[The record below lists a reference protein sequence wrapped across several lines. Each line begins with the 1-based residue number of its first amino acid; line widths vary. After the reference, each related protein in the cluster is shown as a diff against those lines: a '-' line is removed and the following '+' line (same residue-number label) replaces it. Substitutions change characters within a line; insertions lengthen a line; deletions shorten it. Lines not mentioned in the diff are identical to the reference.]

1 MKKENINKSIDE
13 MNKSLEVVLDKIKE
27 RWSGKEDK
35 EEYFK
40 EKSKKR
46 RFLTL
51 QINKSIC

>member
-27 RWSGKEDK
+27 RWSGKEDI

-40 EKSKKR
+40 EKSKKS
-46 RFLTL
+46 LEKL
-51 QINKSIC
+51 KSETKS